1 MKQWSVQCEFS
12 MDSLQKVSW
21 TANLLLPKRF
31 NWCFRDPATKL
42 TGRMLPCDISQ
53 PSFPQNVW
61 TISIQTFF
69 KIADSVPYHQELS
82 SNWVFPIERW
92 PYVSFSFF
100 CFSSGPQ
107 KLPSSTERL
116 WLVNLP
122 PPNVPEVAGLMIR
135 AYEKLWVSLKKAGY

>member
-1 MKQWSVQCEFS
+1 
-12 MDSLQKVSW
+12 
-21 TANLLLPKRF
+21 
-31 NWCFRDPATKL
+31 
-42 TGRMLPCDISQ
+42 MLPCDISQ

-100 CFSSGPQ
+100 LFLIG
-107 KLPSSTERL
+107 STKVAFKYRTIMAGQPT
-116 WLVNLP
+116 P
-122 PPNVPEVAGLMIR
+122 P
-135 AYEKLWVSLKKAGY
+135 